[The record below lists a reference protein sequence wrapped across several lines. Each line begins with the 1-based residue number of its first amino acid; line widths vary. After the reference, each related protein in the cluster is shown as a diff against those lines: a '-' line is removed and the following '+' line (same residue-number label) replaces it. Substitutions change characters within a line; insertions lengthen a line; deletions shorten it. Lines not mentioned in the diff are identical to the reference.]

1 MALFSFVRNWRTP
14 TFVRS
19 NSASIVLFTTILLAI
34 FCLVTAPVYAVVSPF
49 EVPLESLKKI
59 EPENVVQFQI
69 ANIERD
75 ASGKKIISAQL
86 EMKTR
91 GGFKIYGHGLTFE
104 YSEDSVPFP
113 SLLNMTS
120 VPKAETIL
128 DPNYNEKR
136 EVYKTG
142 TLFKVTGKGLT
153 EQGSIVVKF
162 EACSLTNCLLP
173 TRFLMELTENAV
185 GRKVKMRPESGSTLP
200 GAEKSPPVFES
211 GTVNFGGASELK
223 ATTSESKN
231 SENLTPQNS
240 DEKKNSNPE
249 SQIKKATENADSTQS
264 DNGATTQG
272 GNLTAESDSDLKMSD
287 RVSLWVQSALLS
299 RSFLLFPALFIA
311 GLLMNLTPCVYPM
324 IPITLNVLSQFGAAG
339 TDEARV
345 RRRRILPFV
354 YVGGMVLAYSSIGV
368 LAGMTGTLFG
378 SILQSAWVNAAL
390 AVLMGIM
397 GLSMIGY
404 FDLSRI
410 QNFGARIPVGE
421 RFPVL
426 GVLTLGAVSG
436 LVSAPCTGPVLSMIF
451 LLIGQT
457 RDPLYGFI
465 LMTFYALGFGVPYV
479 ILGLFTQ
486 NLGRLPKAGPLVLS
500 VKYGFAALMFAL
512 SFYYLKFFIGHSQY
526 GSFIYERPS
535 SMLVLVV
542 VLFSVIIFMMGQNQT
557 KLKRIASFVVLALLS
572 LLALWMT
579 LCLTSGFVVAN
590 TDSNAEKM
598 VGKNQN
604 ESQNATEGSVAD
616 RVNARVL
623 WLSDLNEAMQK
634 AKELNRPVMIDAWA
648 EWCTACRKMD
658 ETVWSD
664 PGVIQTLNEKFVPVK
679 LDFTKPGPLMDQV
692 VAKWDLS
699 GLPAI
704 GFFKAGANILEA
716 PQVLYRA
723 AIEVSDF
730 EKALI
735 ELQK

>member
-1 MALFSFVRNWRTP
+1 MPILPHWECTVALFSFVRNWRTP
-14 TFVRS
+14 TFVQS
-19 NSASIVLFTTILLAI
+19 NSASFVLFTTFMLAI
-34 FCLVTAPVYAVVSPF
+34 FCLVSIPIYAVVSPF

-59 EPENVVQFQI
+59 EPENVVQFQV

-75 ASGKKIISAQL
+75 AFGKKIISAQL

-104 YSEDSVPFP
+104 FSQDSAPFP
-113 SLLNMTS
+113 ALLNMTAL
-120 VPKAETIL
+120 PKAETIL

-185 GRKVKMRPESGSTLP
+185 GRKVKIKPSSGSTLP

-211 GTVNFGGASELK
+211 GPVNFGGESEVK
-223 ATTSESKN
+223 ATTSEGKN

-240 DEKKNSNPE
+240 DEKKNPNPE
-249 SQIKKATENADSTQS
+249 SQIKKTTENTISTQ
-264 DNGATTQG
+264 
-272 GNLTAESDSDLKMSD
+272 SDSDLKISD
-287 RVSLWVQSALLS
+287 RVSLWVQSALLN
-299 RSFLLFPALFIA
+299 RSFLLFPALFVA

-339 TDEARV
+339 TDQARL

-390 AVLMGIM
+390 ALLMSIM

-410 QNFGARIPVGE
+410 QNFGAKIPVGE

-436 LVSAPCTGPVLSMIF
+436 LVSAPCTGPVLSTIF

-465 LMTFYALGFGVPYV
+465 LMTFYALGFGAPYV

-486 NLGRLPKAGPLVLS
+486 HLGRLPKAGPLVLG
-500 VKYGFAALMFAL
+500 VKFGFAALMFAL

-526 GSFIYERPS
+526 GSIIYERPS
-535 SMLVLVV
+535 SMLVLIII
-542 VLFSVIIFMMGQNQT
+542 LFSVIIFMVGQTQA
-557 KLKRIASFVVLALLS
+557 KFKRIASFAVLALLS

-579 LCLTSGFVVAN
+579 LWLTSGFVIAN
-590 TDSNAEKM
+590 TASAVEQTSN
-598 VGKNQN
+598 KNQN
-604 ESQNATEGSVAD
+604 ESQNATAGSVAD
-616 RVNARVL
+616 RLNARVL
-623 WLSDLNEAMQK
+623 WLSDLNEAVQK

-658 ETVWSD
+658 ETIWSD
-664 PGVIQTLNEKFVPVK
+664 PKVIQILNEKFVPVK
-679 LDFTKPGPLMDQV
+679 LDFTKPGPLMDQI

-704 GFFKAGANILEA
+704 GFFKAGADLFEA
-716 PQVLYRA
+716 PQILFRA
-723 AIEVSDF
+723 AIETPDF
-730 EKALI
+730 EKAI
-735 ELQK
+735 VELQK